1 MGLEVVVKDVL
12 ERGEAEVNRIRQ
24 EGTVEANAIIAGA
37 ENTARQLLDEKRE
50 QAVELIER
58 RRNRGISSANL
69 EVKRAILNAKK
80 ELLDKVYDEAVG
92 VLTSLPESERETIIK
107 KLLESQTDSTRVFS
121 NTNDESLVKRI
132 SGLEYGG
139 TIPCSGGIMLENED
153 GSVIRDLTF
162 DTLLKSVREKSLK
175 QLRELLSV

>member
-12 ERGEAEVNRIRQ
+12 ARGEAEATRIKQ
-24 EGTVEANAIIAGA
+24 EGVDEANAIIAGA

-58 RRNRGISSANL
+58 RRNREISSANL

-92 VLTSLPESERETIIK
+92 VLASLPESEREAIIK
-107 KLLESQTDSTRVFS
+107 KLLESQTESTRVFS

-132 SGLEYGG
+132 SRLEYGG

-153 GSVIRDLTF
+153 GTVIRDLTF

-175 QLRELLSV
+175 QLREILSV